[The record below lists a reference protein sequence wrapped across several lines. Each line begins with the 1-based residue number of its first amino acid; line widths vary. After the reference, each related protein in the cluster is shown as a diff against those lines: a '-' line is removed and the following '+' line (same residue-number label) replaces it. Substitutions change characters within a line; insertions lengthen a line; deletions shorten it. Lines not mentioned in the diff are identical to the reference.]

1 MDFNIFLKNYK
12 EGQQYYEQSHCDY
25 DTGRDNRG
33 FANLNYAADCDY
45 PPAHLVLGR
54 TLKNEDYNKALEQFT
69 LGARKGELSCQYEL
83 VLSYFKG
90 MGCQTNYEDALI
102 WGTLYLEKSKNDEIK
117 TIVDQL
123 KANGVKYDE
132 KKYFRFFQEIE
143 EYREYEAHVKALEEE
158 EKIKSKLNDI
168 QRYNKQRKKI
178 RKFEQKYGSFIH
190 NVYIFTNSV
199 FLVNYD
205 PIKSDWKF
213 PYNSVLYINNKPIV
227 ITLLPCLSQ
236 DFKERIEEFDHFG
249 SFSCIEIQ
257 LKSNEGKKF
266 PPIFQISFSCFGEQ
280 KFSENIYFK
289 LQEDGMNIIFCG
301 NNESSERFEE
311 VLKKKYNCE
320 LDWATAEYC
329 YNPDL

>member
-45 PPAHLVLGR
+45 PPAHLVLGNI
-54 TLKNEDYNKALEQFT
+54 LKNEDYNKAIEEFT

-90 MGCQTNYEDALI
+90 IGCQTNYEDALI

-132 KKYFRFFQEIE
+132 EKYFRFFQEIE
-143 EYREYEAHVKALEEE
+143 EYKEYEAHVKALEEE
-158 EKIKSKLNDI
+158 EKIKKKLKEI
-168 QRYNKQRKKI
+168 QWYNKQRDQI
-178 RKFEQKYGSFIH
+178 RKFEQKFGSFIK
-190 NVYIFTNSV
+190 NVYTLTNSV

-227 ITLLPCLSQ
+227 VTLLPCLSQ
-236 DFKERIEEFDHFG
+236 DFKDRIEKIDHFG
-249 SFSCIEIQ
+249 SFHCNVTQLMNIE
-257 LKSNEGKKF
+257 EKKI
-266 PPIFQISFSCFGEQ
+266 PTIFRIYIFFSGDQ
-280 KFSENIYFK
+280 DFSEKIYFK
-289 LQEDGMNIIFCG
+289 LQDDGMDIIFCG
-301 NNESSERFEE
+301 NNESSESFEE
-311 VLKKKYNCE
+311 ALKKKYNCWSTTE
-320 LDWATAEYC
+320 HCD
-329 YNPDL
+329 NPDL

>member
-117 TIVDQL
+117 AIVDQL
-123 KANGVKYDE
+123 KAKGVKYDE
-132 KKYFRFFQEIE
+132 EKYFRFFQEIE
-143 EYREYEAHVKALEEE
+143 EFKEYEAHMKALEEE
-158 EKIKSKLNDI
+158 EKIKKKLKEI
-168 QRYNKQRKKI
+168 QWYNKQRKQI
-178 RKFEQKYGSFIH
+178 RKFEQKFGSFIKR
-190 NVYIFTNSV
+190 VYTLTNNA

-205 PIKSDWKF
+205 QIKSDWKI
-213 PYNSVLYINNKPIV
+213 PYNAVLYINNKPIV
-227 ITLLPCLSQ
+227 VTLLPCLSQ
-236 DFKERIEEFDHFG
+236 DFKDRIEKIDHFE
-249 SFSCIEIQ
+249 SFYCDVTQFMNIDDKKIPIIFCIYICCRGDQ
-257 LKSNEGKKF
+257 D
-266 PPIFQISFSCFGEQ
+266 
-280 KFSENIYFK
+280 FSENIYFK
-289 LQEDGMNIIFCG
+289 LQDDGMDIIFCG
-301 NNESSERFEE
+301 NNESSESFEE
-311 VLKKKYNCE
+311 ALKKKYNCWSTTE
-320 LDWATAEYC
+320 HCD
-329 YNPDL
+329 NPDL